1 MPRSRFPASA
11 PSRGAAGAAAGLA
24 SRAHGRARARA
35 REGAP
40 APATVR
46 AVARARL
53 EQVMEKVAPLLVV
66 VDDDPALILAGEEVH
81 DFRVAVRRLRSWLR
95 ACEPLLAGDM
105 PRPLRAGL
113 RKLARR
119 AGRARDAQVQWQWLS
134 ALPVPHTAGAGRA
147 AAWFAARRAADFAAE
162 YERLKEQV
170 AARWPAL
177 GAALG
182 EALREHPAPV
192 DGPAALTAHLGAT
205 IAHHATA
212 AQRALESIEHSTQVR
227 VIHRARIQVKRLRYV
242 VEAVG
247 APDPPAPAVRAALKI
262 LRRLQDLLGEVHDAH
277 VLTARVD
284 EFLGQPRR
292 RRTARPAL
300 RDLRALR
307 AALRRAELAAF
318 RASLDQ
324 LATPQ
329 TAGMWTAIGALA
341 TRLAAGIA

>member
-1 MPRSRFPASA
+1 
-11 PSRGAAGAAAGLA
+11 
-24 SRAHGRARARA
+24 
-35 REGAP
+35 
-40 APATVR
+40 
-46 AVARARL
+46 
-53 EQVMEKVAPLLVV
+53 VV
-66 VDDDPALILAGEEVH
+66 VDGDPARILAGEDVH

-95 ACEPLLAGDM
+95 ACEPLLADDV
-105 PRPLRAGL
+105 PRSLRNGL

-147 AAWFAARRAADFAAE
+147 ATWFAARRAADFAGE
-162 YERLKEQV
+162 YEQLKQLV
-170 AARWPAL
+170 GSRWPDL
-177 GAALG
+177 SAALT
-182 EALREHPAPV
+182 EALLERAAPANT
-192 DGPAALTAHLGAT
+192 PAALTAHLGAV

-212 AQRALESIEHSTQVR
+212 AQRALDRIEHSTQVR
-227 VIHRARIQVKRLRYV
+227 EIHRARIQVKRLRYV

-247 APDPPAPAVRAALKI
+247 APAPAILAALKT

-284 EFLGQPRR
+284 EFIAQPRR
-292 RRTARPAL
+292 RGTPRPAL

-324 LATPQ
+324 LTAPQ
-329 TAGMWTAIGALA
+329 TSAMWSAAGALA
-341 TRLAAGIA
+341 TELAAGIA

>member
-1 MPRSRFPASA
+1 M
-11 PSRGAAGAAAGLA
+11 PSRGAP
-24 SRAHGRARARA
+24 SRAQARARA
-35 REGAP
+35 REG

-53 EQVMEKVAPLLVV
+53 EQVLEKVAPLLVE
-66 VDDDPALILAGEEVH
+66 VDDDPARILAGEEVH

-95 ACEPLLAGDM
+95 ACEPLLASDV
-105 PRPLRAGL
+105 PRPLRNGL

-147 AAWFAARRAADFAAE
+147 ASWFAARRAADFAAE
-162 YERLKEQV
+162 YERLKQLV

-177 GAALG
+177 GSALG
-182 EALREHPAPV
+182 EALHEHPGPA
-192 DGPAALTAHLGAT
+192 DGPAALTAHLVAI
-205 IAHHATA
+205 IAHHAAT
-212 AQRALESIEHSTQVR
+212 AQRALDRIEHSTQVR
-227 VIHRARIQVKRLRYV
+227 EIHRARIQVKRLRYV

-247 APDPPAPAVRAALKI
+247 APAPPAPGTRVALRS
-262 LRRLQDLLGEVHDAH
+262 LRRLQDSLGEVHDAH

-284 EFLGQPRR
+284 EFLRQPRR
-292 RRTARPAL
+292 RGTPRPAV

-324 LATPQ
+324 LAAPQ
-329 TAGMWTAIGALA
+329 TSGMWTAVGALA